1 MFELDPNTMAII
13 AVAVAAASE
22 IIGMS
27 SLRAN
32 SVIQLLLQF
41 LRIAFPKR

>member
-1 MFELDPNTMAII
+1 MLPIDPNTAAMLAI
-13 AVAVAAASE
+13 AVAALSE

-27 SLRAN
+27 NLKAN